1 VSHTVTVNVF
11 FLAGTYVSIMGN
23 KRQKI
28 WQGGCTS
35 PPLDEELMATS
46 FLFRLSLFL
55 FFFYEPLSMWTLDG
69 IHQAHSLPNIS
80 LCAVEDAA
88 FLSSATLHNKRR
100 KRKTGAKVAAFSLF
114 RLLELEYHVFWTQQ
128 SSSWFHFGLLR
139 KPKNSHFFFP
149 LSINPFNHTHI
160 SDDSPTNL
168 FLLPTIEYKG
178 IKRCPP
184 ERKR

>member
-1 VSHTVTVNVF
+1 MFPLYIIIRFSIILFVPCVLYLCHTLWLWMSFSWLV
-11 FLAGTYVSIMGN
+11 YVSIMGS

-46 FLFRLSLFL
+46 FLFRLSLF

-88 FLSSATLHNKRR
+88 FLSSATLNNKRR

-149 LSINPFNHTHI
+149 
-160 SDDSPTNL
+160 SPSTRS
-168 FLLPTIEYKG
+168 TIR
-178 IKRCPP
+178 I
-184 ERKR
+184 